1 VLGPTRCC
9 SRKPNTGTVRCRVEN
24 QMLAHSERS
33 GAGVCALQRPGSGAG
48 SVTAPRQDQP
58 GYHAEERARMSHFAE
73 HSTENDN
80 RESERRK
87 QRVETEQD
95 KVQQRLLTIAR
106 AAGTFS
112 AVSENNRLSAVRFGA
127 DGLVPVVTQESRSG
141 DVLMVAYANRDALD
155 RTLSTGLAHYFSR
168 SRGTL
173 WQKGETSG
181 HVQRVA
187 EVRLDCDGDAVLYR
201 AEQEGPA
208 CHTGARTC
216 FLTVISGAAGQ
227 RGSGVGED
235 PGGHVLT
242 RLARTISQRDE
253 HRPRGSYTAELLA
266 AGTGKISQKVGE
278 EAVEVV
284 VAANSEDDER
294 LAAEAADLL
303 YHLLVLLQARG
314 VPLDAVLRE
323 LEGREKR

>member
-1 VLGPTRCC
+1 
-9 SRKPNTGTVRCRVEN
+9 VEI
-24 QMLAHSERS
+24 
-33 GAGVCALQRPGSGAG
+33 
-48 SVTAPRQDQP
+48 
-58 GYHAEERARMSHFAE
+58 
-73 HSTENDN
+73 
-80 RESERRK
+80 
-87 QRVETEQD
+87 EQD

-216 FLTVISGAAGQ
+216 FSAVIGRTGGWAD
-227 RGSGVGED
+227 GSATEDD
-235 PGGHVLT
+235 PGGHILS
-242 RLARTISQRDE
+242 RLARTISERSE
-253 HRPRGSYTAELLA
+253 KRPPGSYTAELLA